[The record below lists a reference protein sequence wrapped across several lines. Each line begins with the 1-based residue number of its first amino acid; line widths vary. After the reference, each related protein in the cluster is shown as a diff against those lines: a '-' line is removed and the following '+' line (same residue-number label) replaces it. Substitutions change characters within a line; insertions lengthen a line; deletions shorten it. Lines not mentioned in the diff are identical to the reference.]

1 MNKKKVAFICVHNS
15 CRSQIAEALG
25 KHLASDV
32 FESYSAGT
40 ETKLQINQDAVRI
53 MKELYGIDMEA
64 EGQYSK
70 LIDEI
75 PVPDIAISMG
85 CNVGCPFIERPFDD
99 NWGLEDPTGKSD
111 EEFKKA
117 IDEIRM
123 QIFILKQR
131 LDEGMVDEVRR
142 LIEQGITPDDLI
154 YYGLEY
160 KYLTLYVIGKL
171 TYEEMFNGLE
181 IAIHQFAKR
190 QMTWFRGMERRGF
203 TIHWMNAELPMEE
216 KIAFVKEKLQGN

>member
-1 MNKKKVAFICVHNS
+1 M
-15 CRSQIAEALG
+15 G

-40 ETKLQINQDAVRI
+40 ETKLQINQDAVRV

-99 NWGLEDPTGKSD
+99 NWGLEDPTERVMKS
-111 EEFKKA
+111 
-117 IDEIRM
+117 
-123 QIFILKQR
+123 L
-131 LDEGMVDEVRR
+131 RR
-142 LIEQGITPDDLI
+142 LL
-154 YYGLEY
+154 
-160 KYLTLYVIGKL
+160 
-171 TYEEMFNGLE
+171 M
-181 IAIHQFAKR
+181 R
-190 QMTWFRGMERRGF
+190 
-203 TIHWMNAELPMEE
+203 
-216 KIAFVKEKLQGN
+216 